1 MFYDGLSQPS
11 SSYDPGEMSQDTPFA
26 IAPYSFETQP
36 GGFAREDGAVRP
48 SEPMRMPSAS
58 SDFGADNE
66 MAESRSDMGGSMYGS
81 TYTETEASG
90 SNRPVKR
97 RTDSISGGSESA
109 NGREPSKQKSTRGA
123 RACTNCHRL
132 KMKCEGAEKGGPCLR
147 CARSGHECIFLE
159 SHRGRKSEKR
169 RKTAAMQ
176 QAFKKMENVLF
187 SVIQNMN
194 ENQPNQ
200 QLASSGSSTTTA
212 SPMVFGP
219 EERARNASSSSPV
232 QDAQQR
238 QSASPDPDSFAARLQ
253 RLVAGEGLDTNP
265 KSMRMLV
272 ETAINF
278 MQNVGLMDETTRERL
293 MDSKDDAFLKQ
304 LLQNVMKKGFSRM
317 PTAAQQTSFNETDSA
332 RTNCLPD
339 NTLNPLGLLA
349 EASLQNWQ
357 RQRTTD
363 KSPSVARAD
372 AETDTSSSAGPTP
385 PSTHTERGGG
395 AQAREGSAGV
405 DKQFGLANETYFHTS
420 MKSSAS
426 ARPAE
431 SESAHPPELLTDG
444 IINSEEALELFRI
457 FFHHCSL
464 HLFLL
469 DPEWHT
475 PTLVCSRSPF
485 LFTCVCSVAS
495 KFYMQRPDLYVQC
508 LRKAIKMAF
517 EVMSRGSKSPEI
529 VQGFLLL
536 TLYNQPTERY
546 EEDRTW
552 LFAGVAIRMAQDLN
566 LHRKCT
572 LPSNPSED
580 EVREILNRERTW
592 YICFCVDRT
601 LSAQMGKPYS
611 IREDW
616 IIRHAADW
624 CMQRYSR
631 PWDLGICA
639 LVDLLRVQTRQ
650 LDFLY
655 SSTVT
660 PSGLNLDMDY
670 PAILPSFNEQL
681 NETMQFWY
689 RLGLDSMTRQWRP
702 IVMDR
707 SDQGQS
713 SADAAPGASGD
724 ATRGAAGPS
733 DTSARTAPDGARKG
747 DGTQADSAMSMFET
761 MPQELM
767 NMTGTGMA
775 EKIRVSALLAL
786 HESGPPGD
794 DADMITR
801 SIYYIARQAPL
812 RYNYAVLVLNSFGL
826 QYALERPSDGASVD
840 KPLYLVRCV
849 HAAKE
854 IIATVKYGMREILR
868 YAPDPT
874 FVVVAYACVFLLK
887 LIRPTFA
894 NYINEEEV
902 IALINYTIEVLE
914 EAAVDRTHT
923 PALYASFLRSLV
935 QSRHDAPARSGAP
948 DGDHAED
955 DTHADAARGAP
966 HSTHMADSGTEARLA
981 RVREIMN
988 AHSSADGASGA
999 GAGAGAP
1006 DAHLGRAEMTV
1017 NPTQVNPIAASLAA
1031 SDLHPKPGS
1040 DLGELHAGTMGPGL
1054 PMHMDAYP
1062 AQDPH
1067 AHPKPAENADIPGEG
1082 LSSMLGW
1089 DAIQYAKAQGVD
1101 VNRVLDNSFW
1111 SSLLPTGYGGGGTN
1125 TMGNTPADPS
1135 RDADFF
1141 RMPPSFSMN
1150 MRTSLTPG
1158 ATRASSPT
1166 FGMSSTFPL

>member
-1 MFYDGLSQPS
+1 MT
-11 SSYDPGEMSQDTPFA
+11 GEHDL
-26 IAPYSFETQP
+26 
-36 GGFAREDGAVRP
+36 
-48 SEPMRMPSAS
+48 
-58 SDFGADNE
+58 AD
-66 MAESRSDMGGSMYGS
+66 SRSDLGSSIYGSMYRETDGAPTMGATKRGS
-81 TYTETEASG
+81 ESITG
-90 SNRPVKR
+90 
-97 RTDSISGGSESA
+97 RTDSP
-109 NGREPSKQKSTRGA
+109 NGTDSFKQKSTRGA

-132 KMKCEGAEKGGPCLR
+132 KMKCEGAEDGRPCQR
-147 CARSGHECIFLE
+147 CARSGHECVFLE

-187 SVIQNMN
+187 SVIQNMQDN
-194 ENQPNQ
+194 
-200 QLASSGSSTTTA
+200 GSSLGELSGTSTA
-212 SPMVFGP
+212 TQSPMIRGQDD
-219 EERARNASSSSPV
+219 RARNASPGKSDGQYST
-232 QDAQQR
+232 
-238 QSASPDPDSFAARLQ
+238 SPDPEQFVSRLQ
-253 RLVAGEGLDTNP
+253 HMVSKEGGAENSRSAQHLA
-265 KSMRMLV
+265 
-272 ETAINF
+272 EAAIGI
-278 MQNVGLMDETTRERL
+278 MQHMGVMDETARERL
-293 MDSKDDAFLKQ
+293 INSKDDTLLKQ
-304 LLQNVMKKGFSRM
+304 LLQNAIHKNPSR
-317 PTAAQQTSFNETDSA
+317 PSLSTSQNFDETDSA

-357 RQRTTD
+357 RQRSND
-363 KSPSVARAD
+363 KSPSVGRAEQEEASPAD
-372 AETDTSSSAGPTP
+372 LTPSSAQSGP
-385 PSTHTERGGG
+385 SGSSAMR
-395 AQAREGSAGV
+395 REGSSSSRAE
-405 DKQFGLANETYFHTS
+405 KQFGLANETYFHSIMKDNTS
-420 MKSSAS
+420 
-426 ARPAE
+426 RPPVENE
-431 SESAHPPELLTDG
+431 SVHPPELLTDG
-444 IINSEEALELFRI
+444 VINSEEALELFRI

-464 HLFLL
+464 HMFLL

-495 KFYMQRPDLYVQC
+495 KFYTQRPELYVQC

-536 TLYNQPTERY
+536 TLYNQPAERY

-566 LHRKCT
+566 LHRKCS
-572 LPSNPSED
+572 LPAGGDASE
-580 EVREILNRERTW
+580 EKVREILNRERTW

-624 CMQRYSR
+624 CTQKYSR

-689 RLGLDSMTRQWRP
+689 RLGLDSMTRHWDP
-702 IVMDR
+702 IMMNRGNEASGHQTPSSAMGASSMAKNATKDNSQSSSSAHAQNSNSIPADGAQPDR
-707 SDQGQS
+707 SSIDRENLSLFG
-713 SADAAPGASGD
+713 
-724 ATRGAAGPS
+724 
-733 DTSARTAPDGARKG
+733 
-747 DGTQADSAMSMFET
+747 T
-761 MPQELM
+761 MPRELM
-767 NMTGTGMA
+767 NMDGTGLA
-775 EKIRVSALLAL
+775 EKIRVSTLLAL
-786 HESGPPGD
+786 HESEPPGD
-794 DADMITR
+794 DADMNIR
-801 SIYYIARQAPL
+801 SMYYIARQAPL
-812 RYNYAVLVLNSFGL
+812 RYNYAILVLNSFGL

-914 EAAVDRTHT
+914 EAAVDPTHT

-935 QSRHDAPARSGAP
+935 QSRPAAPSQ
-948 DGDHAED
+948 
-955 DTHADAARGAP
+955 AD
-966 HSTHMADSGTEARLA
+966 TEARSDGQGRSSHETSHAHASTSEHNTQPNAAGHEARLD
-981 RVREIMN
+981 RVREMMN
-988 AHSSADGASGA
+988 ARSTDPSTANE
-999 GAGAGAP
+999 
-1006 DAHLGRAEMTV
+1006 LFGRAEMTV
-1017 NPTQVNPIAASLAA
+1017 NPTQVNPIAASLAT
-1031 SDLHPKPGS
+1031 SDLHPRPNS
-1040 DLGELHAGTMGPGL
+1040 DLGELHAGAMRSGMPLGMDTYPEQTPHTSKPSEESIL
-1054 PMHMDAYP
+1054 PSD
-1062 AQDPH
+1062 
-1067 AHPKPAENADIPGEG
+1067 G

-1111 SSLLPTGYGGGGTN
+1111 SSLLPTGYGGGASIN
-1125 TMGNTPADPS
+1125 NVSAESS
-1135 RDADFF
+1135 RDADLF
-1141 RMPPSFSMN
+1141 RMQPSFN
-1150 MRTSLTPG
+1150 TNWRTSLTPG

-1166 FGMSSTFPL
+1166 FGLSSAFPL

>member
-1 MFYDGLSQPS
+1 
-11 SSYDPGEMSQDTPFA
+11 
-26 IAPYSFETQP
+26 
-36 GGFAREDGAVRP
+36 
-48 SEPMRMPSAS
+48 
-58 SDFGADNE
+58 
-66 MAESRSDMGGSMYGS
+66 
-81 TYTETEASG
+81 
-90 SNRPVKR
+90 
-97 RTDSISGGSESA
+97 
-109 NGREPSKQKSTRGA
+109 
-123 RACTNCHRL
+123 
-132 KMKCEGAEKGGPCLR
+132 MKCEGAEKGGPCLR

-194 ENQPNQ
+194 ENQPNPLQ
-200 QLASSGSSTTTA
+200 GSTSAGTATA

-219 EERARNASSSSPV
+219 DERARNATSASPA
-232 QDAQQR
+232 QEAQQ
-238 QSASPDPDSFAARLQ
+238 QSASPDPDSFATRLQ

-265 KSMRMLV
+265 NSMRLLA

-278 MQNVGLMDETTRERL
+278 MQNVGMMDEATRERL

-304 LLQNVMKKGFSRM
+304 LLQNVMQKGFARS
-317 PTAAQQTSFNETDSA
+317 PTSAQPTSLNETDSA

-372 AETDTSSSAGPTP
+372 AETDTSSSSGPTP
-385 PSTHTERGGG
+385 PSTHIERGASVQSRDGG
-395 AQAREGSAGV
+395 SST

-420 MKSSAS
+420 MNSSAS
-426 ARPAE
+426 ARPTE

-572 LPSNPSED
+572 LPNNPTED

-702 IVMDR
+702 IVMNR
-707 SDQGQS
+707 ANQGQG
-713 SADAAPGASGD
+713 AAEAASGAASDTANGASGASEASAHQVPD
-724 ATRGAAGPS
+724 TAGKGN
-733 DTSARTAPDGARKG
+733 APP
-747 DGTQADSAMSMFET
+747 TADSTMSMFET

-767 NMTGTGMA
+767 NMSGTGMA
-775 EKIRVSALLAL
+775 EKIRVSTLLAL

-935 QSRHDAPARSGAP
+935 QSRHDAPTRNGGPEA
-948 DGDHAED
+948 DHAED
-955 DTHADAARGAP
+955 ETQADAAHAAP
-966 HSTHMADSGTEARLA
+966 HGPHAADSGAEARLA

-988 AHSSADGASGA
+988 ARGTADGAHGA
-999 GAGAGAP
+999 GAGAGASAH
-1006 DAHLGRAEMTV
+1006 DAHLGRTEMTV

-1040 DLGELHAGTMGPGL
+1040 DLGELHAGTMGAGL
-1054 PMHMDAYP
+1054 PLHMDTYHAH
-1062 AQDPH
+1062 DPH
-1067 AHPKPAENADIPGEG
+1067 APAKPAEDAGIPSEG

-1125 TMGNTPADPS
+1125 TMNGTHADPS

>member
-1 MFYDGLSQPS
+1 MFYDGLGQAPSTYEQNDMNRNLPFAVAPS
-11 SSYDPGEMSQDTPFA
+11 SFENRAGNL
-26 IAPYSFETQP
+26 APDEGVKRSTE
-36 GGFAREDGAVRP
+36 ALHIP
-48 SEPMRMPSAS
+48 STSTE
-58 SDFGADNE
+58 FGNE
-66 MAESRSDMGGSMYGS
+66 HDLTDSRSELSGSMYGS
-81 TYTETEASG
+81 TFAESESAGPS
-90 SNRPVKR
+90 RPPKR
-97 RTDSISGGSESA
+97 RTESMDSTSEPA
-109 NGREPSKQKSTRGA
+109 NGREPFKQKSTRGA

-132 KMKCEGAEKGGPCLR
+132 KMKCESGEKGGPCLR
-147 CARSGHECIFLE
+147 CARSGHECVFLE

-194 ENQPNQ
+194 ENGTNNGTGVENANKAQVPHVLNNDDRPRPP
-200 QLASSGSSTTTA
+200 
-212 SPMVFGP
+212 SPQGR
-219 EERARNASSSSPV
+219 ETQTN
-232 QDAQQR
+232 
-238 QSASPDPDSFAARLQ
+238 ASPDPESFAARLQ
-253 RLVAGEGLDTNP
+253 RLVAGGGLDKNP
-265 KSMRMLV
+265 QTMRTLA
-272 ETAINF
+272 ETAISF
-278 MQNVGLMDETTRERL
+278 MQNVGLMDDGTRERL
-293 MDSKDDAFLKQ
+293 MDSNDDTLFKH
-304 LLQNVMKKGFSRM
+304 LLQNVINKGLPRTALSGQQAAFSEE
-317 PTAAQQTSFNETDSA
+317 ADST

-357 RQRTTD
+357 RQRSSE
-363 KSPSVARAD
+363 KSPTLSRGEV
-372 AETDTSSSAGPTP
+372 ETDSTSSGPSP
-385 PSTHTERGGG
+385 PSMNPERGGTSRS
-395 AQAREGSAGV
+395 QREGSASARAE
-405 DKQFGLANETYFHTS
+405 KQFGLANETYFHSS
-420 MKSSAS
+420 MKGNAFK
-426 ARPAE
+426 RPTE
-431 SESAHPPELLTDG
+431 SESGYPPELLTDG
-444 IINSEEALELFRI
+444 IITSEEALELFRI

-495 KFYMQRPDLYVQC
+495 KFYTQRPDLYVQC

-517 EVMSRGSKSPEI
+517 EVISRGSKSPEI

-566 LHRKCT
+566 LHRKVT
-572 LPSNPSED
+572 LPHSNPSED

-624 CMQRYSR
+624 CMQPYSR

-660 PSGLNLDMDY
+660 PSGVNLDMDY

-689 RLGLDSMTRQWRP
+689 RLGLDSMAREWPP
-702 IVMDR
+702 IVMEHAGKAQKPGQPGQPGQPGPRHEHAPEPRESGAESRPPPPRANDA
-707 SDQGQS
+707 SDKHEPERHP
-713 SADAAPGASGD
+713 AMALFAS
-724 ATRGAAGPS
+724 
-733 DTSARTAPDGARKG
+733 
-747 DGTQADSAMSMFET
+747 
-761 MPQELM
+761 MPQQLM
-767 NMTGTGMA
+767 NMSGHGLA

-914 EAAVDRTHT
+914 EAAVDPTHT

-935 QSRHDAPARSGAP
+935 QSRRDGGARSAVHAAAGHGPSAAHDASAGRSP
-948 DGDHAED
+948 DGNQD
-955 DTHADAARGAP
+955 
-966 HSTHMADSGTEARLA
+966 ARLA
-981 RVREIMN
+981 RVREMMH
-988 AHSSADGASGA
+988 ARGEGGDTHT
-999 GAGAGAP
+999 
-1006 DAHLGRAEMTV
+1006 GRAEMTV
-1017 NPTQVNPIAASLAA
+1017 NPTQVNPVAASLAT
-1031 SDLHPKPGS
+1031 SDLHPKPGT
-1040 DLGELHAGTMGPGL
+1040 DLGELHAGTMGSGL
-1054 PMHMDAYP
+1054 PMGMDDY
-1062 AQDPH
+1062 H
-1067 AHPKPAENADIPGEG
+1067 AHDLHGSKGADEHGLHNDG

-1089 DAIQYAKAQGVD
+1089 DAIQYAKAQGVE

-1111 SSLLPTGYGGGGTN
+1111 SSLLPPGYGGGTLGT
-1125 TMGNTPADPS
+1125 GAGGSADPS
-1135 RDADFF
+1135 READYF
-1141 RMPPSFSMN
+1141 RMPPSFN
-1150 MRTSLTPG
+1150 TNWRTSLTPG